1 MKIFVQ
7 KKMKILFMLV
17 LCLSFMS
24 VAFASSGVGIEPG
37 SEQDPIVAKSYVDE
51 KFATLARENSNLKS
65 LVQQQQKTIE
75 QLSKDVNDL
84 RNNPGSGGASAAFE
98 VVVLEYGQTLYT
110 GDGTEIVL
118 RSGKAKAIKG
128 EYGGLSD
135 VTSANDI
142 EDGADI
148 SPNHLIICARDDG
161 RGVGAFSK
169 CYFLVRGKHRIKGE
183 PQPEPSPT
191 PEPQKKTY
199 AVVAATTLN
208 VRSKPDTNAQILA
221 KLRSGEKVEV
231 LSKSQGWFQI
241 VTPSGVKGWV
251 SADFIKLQ

>member
-1 MKIFVQ
+1 MKVFLQ
-7 KKMKILFMLV
+7 KKTKFLLMLV

-24 VAFASSGVGIEPG
+24 AAFASSGAGVEPG
-37 SEQDPIVAKSYVDE
+37 SEQDPIAAKSYVDE
-51 KFATLARENSNLKS
+51 KFAALAKENSSLKN

-75 QLSKDVNDL
+75 QLLKDVDDL
-84 RNNPGSGGASAAFE
+84 RNSPGSGGVSAAFE
-98 VVVLEYGQTLYT
+98 VVVLECGQTLYT

-135 VTSANDI
+135 VTSAIDL
-142 EDGADI
+142 EGGADI

-161 RGVGAFSK
+161 RGVKASLK

-183 PQPEPSPT
+183 PQPEPT

-208 VRSKPDTNAQILA
+208 VRAKPDTSAPILA

-231 LSKSQGWFQI
+231 LSKSQGWFQV
-241 VTPSGVKGWV
+241 VTPSGIKGWV
-251 SADFIKLQ
+251 SADFIRLE